1 MSSRAPSQPS
11 SAFTRRRRNPVPRS
25 TFLCFPVVGA
35 CRIAFGLAISVA
47 CVWAAPASA
56 EDAPAPLKL
65 KKPKLLTTDD
75 MEEAGY
81 LPGYR
86 QYSGLGMSPYTP
98 LVPGLPGGF
107 TPGFAAPMPQQ
118 DWTFTF

>member
-11 SAFTRRRRNPVPRS
+11 SALGRRRRASVLSFAVPGLS
-25 TFLCFPVVGA
+25 VVGPS
-35 CRIAFGLAISVA
+35 RIAVVGLALCAVCA
-47 CVWAAPASA
+47 WAAPAAAQS
-56 EDAPAPLKL
+56 APAPLKL
-65 KKPKLLTTDD
+65 KPPKLLTTDD

-98 LVPGLPGGF
+98 LVPGLP
-107 TPGFAAPMPQQ
+107 
-118 DWTFTF
+118 